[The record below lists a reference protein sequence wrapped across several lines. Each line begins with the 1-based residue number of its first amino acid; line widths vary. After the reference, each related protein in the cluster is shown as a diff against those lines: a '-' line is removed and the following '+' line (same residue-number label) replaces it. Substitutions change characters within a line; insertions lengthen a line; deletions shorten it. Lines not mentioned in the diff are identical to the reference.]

1 MILIQRVIQ
10 QWRSQLNI
18 FTLLVNGGWSG
29 WYTQSRCSVTCG
41 RGVITYIR
49 ACNDPTPAY
58 GGHNCHGPSTKH
70 EYCRSQPCP
79 GNIIYLK
86 HCYNYQPKLIS
97 YYYIDMSRVKKIEV
111 TVYGPF
117 FDQPESLDWNHIIDI
132 FDQIKYVWY
141 LLSSAY
147 EW

>member
-1 MILIQRVIQ
+1 M
-10 QWRSQLNI
+10 

-49 ACNDPTPAY
+49 ACNDPIPAY

-79 GNIIYLK
+79 GNIIFLK
-86 HCYNYQPKLIS
+86 HCYNYQPKLIN

-117 FDQPESLDWNHIIDI
+117 FDQPESLD
-132 FDQIKYVWY
+132 
-141 LLSSAY
+141 
-147 EW
+147 